1 MKPLIKSYILFVVL
15 AIIAFTSQ
23 SSAQIMKL
31 RFDPIASRM
40 SDLYSDQ
47 DDIQLND
54 EDDEEIKFLAAEL
67 KDAKEAVHNKTHH
80 DTKK

>member
-1 MKPLIKSYILFVVL
+1 MKPLIKSSILFVVL

-23 SSAQIMKL
+23 SSAQMMKL
-31 RFDPIASRM
+31 RFDPTASRM